1 MKLSVKILI
10 IICVIFL
17 GMVAI
22 LYGITTKVV
31 LGSFAQLEEK
41 DIQINLK
48 RVLNVLDKDMS
59 GLKAIGGD
67 WGAWDETKDFLKDL
81 NKKYKES
88 NLTLSTFS
96 NLNMNYVLYFDNSG
110 GLIYSSGFQF
120 GKESKKIPVP
130 ADLINQVK
138 NQRAFFMHADAKD
151 AKTGIILLPGDMVMV
166 TAWPVSNNDMD
177 GPVSGTIVM
186 GRDFDENELNS
197 LEQRTQLKLI
207 LRRNEREGLS
217 NDFVSARAELAKD
230 EKPVINRNLPD
241 VISVYSFIKDIYGAD
256 SLILRVSTSRD
267 IYRQGKTTTSYF
279 LWGQFIVGIILM
291 IVLFLTLQL
300 TVLNPVLRLKRH
312 VLSVGKSGDLFAR
325 LSLKNRDEIGELA
338 REFNRMLEQLSDVRN
353 RLIEQSYYSG
363 IGEMASGVLH
373 NIRNILTPMVGR
385 LAAIRD
391 RLKGAPLDNME
402 QAIQELNSG
411 GLETVR
417 EGLLKKYLHLAA
429 PKLKTII
436 DDLKNDL
443 EGVSGQVNHIEEVLS
458 QQDKFSHFHKALE
471 ALHINAVL
479 EDAVKLMPQDLREA
493 VDIEKEPGLI
503 DLPPASAER
512 VVLTQ
517 VFTNLLDNSSESI
530 LKKGIGTGKIWVAV
544 SSEPGDADLVHI
556 VIKDNG
562 EGIDEEQL
570 KRIFTR
576 GFSTKTPNA
585 SGIGLHWCSN
595 ALTAIGAS
603 IYAESEGPG
612 RGSSFHIKIPRFKA

>member
-1 MKLSVKILI
+1 MRLSVKILI
-10 IICVIFL
+10 IICIIFL
-17 GMVAI
+17 GMVAL
-22 LYGITTKVV
+22 LYGVTNKVV

-41 DIQINLK
+41 DIQTNLK
-48 RVLNVLDKDMS
+48 RALNVLDKDMS

-81 NKKYKES
+81 NEKYKES

-96 NLNMNYVLYFDNSG
+96 NLNINYVLYFNNSG
-110 GLIYSSGFQF
+110 GLIYSAGFQF
-120 GKESKKIPVP
+120 GKEPKETPVP

-138 NQRAFFMHADAKD
+138 NQRAFFTHADAKD
-151 AKTGIILLPGDMVMV
+151 AKTGIILLPDDMVMI
-166 TAWPVSNNDMD
+166 TAWPISNNDMD

-186 GRDFDENELNS
+186 GRDFDDNELKS

-207 LRRNEREGLS
+207 LRRNGQDRLPDDFISARGGLS
-217 NDFVSARAELAKD
+217 KD
-230 EKPVINRNLPD
+230 EGPVINHNLPD
-241 VISVYSFIKDIYGAD
+241 VISGYSFIKDIYGED

-267 IYRQGKTTTSYF
+267 IYKQGKITTNYF
-279 LWGQFIVGIILM
+279 LWMQIIVGIILM
-291 IVLFLTLQL
+291 AGLFLTLQL

-312 VLSVGKSGDLFAR
+312 VLSVGKTGDLSSR
-325 LSLKNRDEIGELA
+325 LLLKNKDELGTLA

-363 IGEMASGVLH
+363 VGEMASGVLH
-373 NIRNILTPMVGR
+373 NIRNVLTPMVGR
-385 LAAIRD
+385 LAAMRN

-402 QAIQELNSG
+402 QAILELKSG
-411 GLETVR
+411 DLEAGR
-417 EGLLKKYLHLAA
+417 EGSLKTYLHLAA

-436 DDLKNDL
+436 KDLDNDL
-443 EGVSGQVNHIEEVLS
+443 VAVSGQVNHIEEVLS

-471 ALHINAVL
+471 PLHINEVF
-479 EDAVKLMPQDLREA
+479 EDAAKMMPQNLREA
-493 VDIEKEPGLI
+493 VDIESEPGLI
-503 DLPPASAER
+503 GLPPVSAER

-517 VFTNLLDNSSESI
+517 VFTNLLNNSSESI
-530 LKKGIGTGKIWVAV
+530 LKKGTERGKIWVSG
-544 SSEPGDADLVHI
+544 SSEAKDADTIHI

-562 EGIDEEQL
+562 EGIDEESL

-612 RGSSFHIKIPRFKA
+612 QGSSFHIKIPRLQV